1 MTALA
6 HRYDFVLLFDVTDGN
21 PNGDPDAGN
30 LPRIDAETGLG
41 LVTDVCL
48 KRKVRNYISLAHDQS
63 PREPQ
68 AGEKRYEIYVREK
81 AVLNLQHQRAYAA
94 LNLEAAEAPAEA
106 PAEDASEEKPSKGKA
121 RAPAK
126 EKRKG
131 SAGDAE
137 QARAWMCQNFY
148 DVRTFGAVMS
158 TGVNCGQ
165 VRGPVQLTL
174 ARSIDP
180 IVPQEHSITRVAVT
194 TEAEAEKQQGDN
206 RTMGRKYTVPYGL
219 YRAHGFVS
227 AHLARQTGFDE
238 TDLQQLW
245 QALSQMFEHDH
256 AASRGQMSARALY
269 VFQHDSELG
278 NAPAHRLFDLITIR
292 RREDVA
298 VARHFSDYQITIN
311 REHIPAGVELDEQA
325 F

>member
-1 MTALA
+1 
-6 HRYDFVLLFDVTDGN
+6 
-21 PNGDPDAGN
+21 
-30 LPRIDAETGLG
+30 
-41 LVTDVCL
+41 
-48 KRKVRNYISLAHDQS
+48 
-63 PREPQ
+63 
-68 AGEKRYEIYVREK
+68 
-81 AVLNLQHQRAYAA
+81 
-94 LNLEAAEAPAEA
+94 
-106 PAEDASEEKPSKGKA
+106 
-121 RAPAK
+121 
-126 EKRKG
+126 
-131 SAGDAE
+131 
-137 QARAWMCQNFY
+137 MCQNFY

-269 VFQHDSELG
+269 VFRHDSELG

-311 REHIPAGVELDEQA
+311 REHIPAGVQLDEQA